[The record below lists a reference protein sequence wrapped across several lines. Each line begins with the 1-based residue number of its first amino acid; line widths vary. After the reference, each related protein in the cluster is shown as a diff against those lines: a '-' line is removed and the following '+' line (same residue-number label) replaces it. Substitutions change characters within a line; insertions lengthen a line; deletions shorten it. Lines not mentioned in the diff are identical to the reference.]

1 MSDTDKK
8 HAELGM
14 RAKVLLQLHLEQPEN
29 YTPILIVDRL
39 FEVFENL
46 DMEVPFDNEI
56 RKEANNNEEVEN
68 R

>member
-14 RAKVLLQLHLEQPEN
+14 RAKVLLQLHLEKPTD
-29 YTPILIVDRL
+29 YTPLFIVDRL

-46 DMEVPFDNEI
+46 ELEVPFDEARKGETNEKI
-56 RKEANNNEEVEN
+56 EN
-68 R
+68 S